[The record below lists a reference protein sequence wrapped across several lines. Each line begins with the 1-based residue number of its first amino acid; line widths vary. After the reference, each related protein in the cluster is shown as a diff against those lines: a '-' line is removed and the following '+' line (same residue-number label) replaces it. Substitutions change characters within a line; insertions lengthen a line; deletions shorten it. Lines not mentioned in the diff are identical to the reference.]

1 MVKMVVKMVLK
12 MVMKIVVRVLVKLV
26 VRMLVSVH
34 LAAGENQFTGTKS
47 LHILCPALQ
56 LSFC

>member
-1 MVKMVVKMVLK
+1 MVKMVVK